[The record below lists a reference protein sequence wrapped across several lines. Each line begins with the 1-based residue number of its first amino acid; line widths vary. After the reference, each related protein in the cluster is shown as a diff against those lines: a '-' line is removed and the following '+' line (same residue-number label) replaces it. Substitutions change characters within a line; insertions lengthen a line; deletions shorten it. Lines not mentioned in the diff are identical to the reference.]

1 MKIYQ
6 PLGDKVL
13 IEVTTIEK
21 TASGII
27 MPDSSNDNIKTGII
41 IAIGPGLYSNTG
53 ALIPMDTKIGQ
64 TVMFQLGMST
74 QKVRLD
80 NIDYYMCREPEL
92 LLIVGEELEDIFLSN
107 FSKNG

>member
-1 MKIYQ
+1 MTKLYQ

-27 MPDSSNDNIKTGII
+27 MPDSSNDNIKTGTI
-41 IAIGPGLYSNTG
+41 IAVGPGLYSNAG
-53 ALIPMDTKIGQ
+53 VLIPMDTHVGN

-74 QKVRLD
+74 QKVHLD
-80 NIDYYMCREPEL
+80 AIDYYMCREPEL
-92 LLIVGEELEDIFLSN
+92 LLIVGE
-107 FSKNG
+107 NG